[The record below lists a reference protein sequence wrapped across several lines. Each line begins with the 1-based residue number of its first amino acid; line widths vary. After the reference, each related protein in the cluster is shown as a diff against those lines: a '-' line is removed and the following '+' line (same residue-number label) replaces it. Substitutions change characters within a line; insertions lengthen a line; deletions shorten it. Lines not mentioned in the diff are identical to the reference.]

1 MYSFLNNVKTKEDF
15 NNPNNYCLL
24 LTVDDSNSANNKLIT
39 NGKENFQAR
48 NYITESIRCI
58 SAWRKK
64 GGFLKD
70 ISIIVDYIGMSDLTD
85 EVINLYMKYNVNVI
99 TNNHHKYKRK
109 MVLHNYG
116 FINVHLTGMELNNQR
131 QYNHIMRPI
140 TIHID
145 LDMELLQPMPPE
157 FFYPLLDHACIVGGY
172 RKEDLPNQRSPL
184 FGREP
189 LNTDLIVTKYIYW
202 DNPDSLTKEED
213 TNYYNTG
220 RRIYNSIVHHCTDI
234 AINYE
239 DYKAKFFKDNP
250 DINYNEVNFREFDIE
265 EYGADAAYA
274 LRMDSIEENKKFLLG
289 DPDQLEQLDQSD
301 IGLQPWY
308 IVREDSYEQG
318 EGYFE
323 VKNIDLSRVFF
334 WHEHILDKP
343 NEYFTKQKIK
353 LMNAI
358 NNYRK
363 EHNNEKLEKPENPE
377 NSQPTQTTDQ
387 RPN

>member
-58 SAWRKK
+58 STWRKK

-85 EVINLYMKYNVNVI
+85 DVINLYMKYNVNVI
-99 TNNHHKYKRK
+99 TNNHHKYKRTT
-109 MVLHNYG
+109 MLHNYG
-116 FINVHLTGMELNNQR
+116 FINVHMTGLEFNQR
-131 QYNHIMRPI
+131 AYNHIMRPI

-145 LDMELLQPMPPE
+145 LDMELLQPMTPE

-172 RKEDLPNQRSPL
+172 RVEDLPNQRRPR

-189 LNTDLIVTKYIYW
+189 LNTDLIVTKYIYGLEDENNGFYNYDGPSPEHLNTNNSGKAIYESIIHYCTGIALDYDTFKSLPQ
-202 DNPDSLTKEED
+202 DNLKVGID
-213 TNYYNTG
+213 G
-220 RRIYNSIVHHCTDI
+220 
-234 AINYE
+234 
-239 DYKAKFFKDNP
+239 
-250 DINYNEVNFREFDIE
+250 REFDIE
-265 EYGADAAYA
+265 EYGADQAYDA
-274 LRMDSIEENKKFLLG
+274 YMTLIEDVKDYPKDLPVAPADFG
-289 DPDQLEQLDQSD
+289 T
-301 IGLQPWY
+301 QPWY

-323 VKNIDLSRVFF
+323 VKNIDLSKVFF
-334 WHEHILDKP
+334 WHEHILDEP

-358 NNYRK
+358 AHHRK
-363 EHNNEKLEKPENPE
+363 ELNENPPQP
-377 NSQPTQTTDQ
+377 SQPPKTTDQ